1 MYVVKQK
8 KHIVE
13 ELRLQNERETLDL
26 KVDLWIDDVF
36 HKYNKIRLML
46 GEAQHDLQE
55 NPTSEKAQ
63 ASYGSVLVAFF
74 SLIFGA
80 ENTEKMLQFYDGR
93 YSDLL
98 EDVAPFI
105 VDVIQP
111 QVQAA
116 AQEKVKNLRNMA
128 KRARR

>member
-63 ASYGSVLVAFF
+63 ASYGSALVAFF